1 MLCAQHQK
9 KKRTGQRE
17 MLGYNTVSRMASAN
31 PIRHSEAGMTSL
43 ALSCVRA
50 RAGLLYP
57 STVQPLV
64 VGFLGRGNGLIQ
76 VTFFGRSNSQRLTTE
91 SYLPAEML

>member
-1 MLCAQHQK
+1 MGHN
-9 KKRTGQRE
+9 TG
-17 MLGYNTVSRMASAN
+17 SAS
-31 PIRHSEAGMTSL
+31 PMGHSEAGMTSL

-57 STVQPLV
+57 STVQPLD
-64 VGFLGRGNGLIQ
+64 VGLLGRGNGLIQ
-76 VTFFGRSNSQRLTTE
+76 VTLFGRNNSQRRLTTE